1 MELGSR
7 KMTDYYDI
15 LGIPSSATQ
24 EEIKSK
30 YRELSLMFH
39 PDRIKTS
46 LSEEMMNQINEA
58 YSVLS
63 DIEKRKQYDEKSM
76 FTDSA
81 NQNTKQV
88 WKRQLKQMVTELLK
102 ILAQYSQNMSDA
114 QNNQKKNDTESY
126 FSSEQDQDF
135 IDNMFGQNKS
145 NRKNNSWGF

>member
-46 LSEEMMNQINEA
+46 LSEEMMKQINEA

-63 DIEKRKQYDEKSM
+63 NSIIAKPK
-76 FTDSA
+76 
-81 NQNTKQV
+81 
-88 WKRQLKQMVTELLK
+88 LLIASLSFAVSK
-102 ILAQYSQNMSDA
+102 FASLIFDA
-114 QNNQKKNDTESY
+114 ALSLQEITSKLN
-126 FSSEQDQDF
+126 
-135 IDNMFGQNKS
+135 IAM
-145 NRKNNSWGF
+145 

>member
-1 MELGSR
+1 
-7 KMTDYYDI
+7 MTDYYDI

-46 LSEEMMNQINEA
+46 LSEEMMNQINEG

-63 DIEKRKQYDEKSM
+63 DIEKRKQYDEKSI

>member
-1 MELGSR
+1 MELDSG

-15 LGIPSSATQ
+15 LGISSNATQ
-24 EEIKSK
+24 KEIKSK

-46 LSEEMMNQINEA
+46 LSEEMMKQINEA

-63 DIEKRKQYDEKSM
+63 DIEKRKQYDEKYT
-76 FTDSA
+76 FTDSV

-88 WKRQLKQMVTELLK
+88 WKRQLKQMIKELLR
-102 ILAQYSQNMSDA
+102 ILAQYSKNMSNVG
-114 QNNQKKNDTESY
+114 NNQEKNETGSY
-126 FSSEQDQDF
+126 FSFEQDQDF

-145 NRKNNSWGF
+145 NHKNNSWRF

>member
-1 MELGSR
+1 
-7 KMTDYYDI
+7 MTDYYDI

-46 LSEEMMNQINEA
+46 LSEEMMKQINEA

-63 DIEKRKQYDEKSM
+63 NFEKRKQYDEKST
-76 FTDSA
+76 FTDST
-81 NQNTKQV
+81 NQNAKQV
-88 WKRQLKQMVTELLK
+88 WKRQLKQMVKELLK

-114 QNNQKKNDTESY
+114 QNNQKKNEAGSY

-135 IDNMFGQNKS
+135 IDNMFGQSKS

>member
-1 MELGSR
+1 
-7 KMTDYYDI
+7 MTDYYDI

-63 DIEKRKQYDEKSM
+63 DIEKRKQYDEKSI